1 MQLSTTTE
9 ALLTAI
15 KSDVRHR
22 VHRIV
27 DEAERA
33 AMVMESERQV
43 EDVLEIA
50 MLRVEEALAEAARAM
65 AREIQR
71 DRVA

>member
-15 KSDVRHR
+15 KSDVRQR

>member
-15 KSDVRHR
+15 KSDVRGR

-33 AMVMESERQV
+33 AMFMDSEHQV
-43 EDVLEIA
+43 EQVLEIA

-71 DRVA
+71 DRVS